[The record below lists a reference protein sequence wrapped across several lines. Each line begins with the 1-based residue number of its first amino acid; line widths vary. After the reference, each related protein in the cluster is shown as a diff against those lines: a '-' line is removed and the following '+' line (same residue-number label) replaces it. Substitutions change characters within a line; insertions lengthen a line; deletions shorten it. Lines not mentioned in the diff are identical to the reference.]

1 MAVCPPPPETPST
14 ESAELSGK
22 PARLGYRRAR
32 CFCLVAIVVA
42 VIFSSFCASELSGEH
57 QLPAIYRLFGLE
69 PKLHPPDGPICH
81 HGH

>member
-1 MAVCPPPPETPST
+1 MASRPPPRITETEPSERT
-14 ESAELSGK
+14 GTRSGI
-22 PARLGYRRAR
+22 GYRRAR

-42 VIFSSFCASELSGEH
+42 VIWSSFCASELSGEH
-57 QLPAIYRLFGLE
+57 QLPAVYRLFGLE